1 MILWL
6 NPFAGLSGDMLL
18 GALLDAGAPLDAV
31 RAAIASTGLSGWQL
45 QAREVERNGI
55 RALRAEVEID
65 DSVSERLAGELIERV
80 SAARPEPVARL
91 ARAAISAIAAAEAR
105 IHAIPVEQ
113 LHLHEIG
120 GLDTVVDTVGVAAA
134 LHLLAVDAVYSAPLR
149 LGTGLV
155 HGHHG
160 TLPAPAPAT
169 LELVQGMT
177 VAGCDVP
184 AETVTPTGAALLLA
198 AGCRFDELPAMRV
211 RRTGYGAG
219 TRSPAQRANILGATI
234 GEAVTARGRE
244 LLMLLETTVD
254 DVTGEV
260 LGHLTPTLLA
270 GGALDVWIMSGVGK
284 KNRPVHVVSVLA
296 SADVADALEERLL
309 AETGSLGVRRSTVER
324 TALARSML
332 TVAVAGHPVRIKV
345 GPYGSKPEYED
356 LVAAARGS
364 GLPLRVLSARAL
376 MAAEMREPT
385 APGELGV

>member
-18 GALLDAGAPLDAV
+18 GALLDAGAPLAGV
-31 RAAIASTGLSGWQL
+31 REAIASTGLSGWQL
-45 QAREVERNGI
+45 AAREVERNGL
-55 RALRAEVEID
+55 RALRAEVEIAD
-65 DSVSERLAGELIERV
+65 DVTERLAGELIERV

-91 ARAAISAIAAAEAR
+91 ARAAISAIADAEAR
-105 IHAIPVEQ
+105 IHAVPAAQ

-134 LHLLAVDAVYSAPLR
+134 LHLLEVDAVYSAPLR

-155 HGHHG
+155 HGQHG

-169 LELVQGMT
+169 LELVRGMT

-184 AETVTPTGAALLLA
+184 AETVTPTGAALLVA

-219 TRSPAQRANILGATI
+219 ARSPAQRANVLSATL
-234 GEAVTARGRE
+234 GEAVTAAGRD

-260 LGHLTPTLLA
+260 LGQLTPALLA
-270 GGALDVWIMSGVGK
+270 DGALDAWIVSGVGK
-284 KNRPVHVVSVLA
+284 KNRPVYVISVLA
-296 SADVADALEERLL
+296 APGVADALEERLL

-324 TALARSML
+324 TAVARYMR
-332 TVAVAGHPVRIKV
+332 TVTVAGHPVRIKV
-345 GPYGSKPEYED
+345 GPHGSKPEHDD

-364 GLPLRVLSARAL
+364 GLPLRVLATRAL
-376 MAAEMREPT
+376 MAAEARD
-385 APGELGV
+385 ALVAGDK